1 MELFQNILKF
11 LFPQRKEELYFPLKR
26 ILTFSPRNLELY
38 KQALL
43 HKSMFQ
49 MDEAGNEINNER
61 LEFLGDA
68 IIEAVVS
75 NYLFRKYRKEQ
86 EGFLTTMRSK
96 MVRRSTLGKLSK
108 DIGLDKLVKASVS
121 AESHNSY
128 IGGNAFEALV
138 GAAYLDRGYRCCQR
152 FFMSLIER
160 GYLNPKSLEQNEQN
174 FKSLLLEW
182 CQKYHLE
189 IEFET
194 QEYSSVNGKKPPFSS
209 SVIIEGHLMGS
220 GRGYSKKESHQQAA
234 KIVLERLKNRARVSD
249 HVIEDRYMRQV
260 LTDVYKYYQSVKASD
275 KSEFAMEN
283 LQEHGGVSDEI

>member
-128 IGGNAFEALV
+128 IGGNAFEAWV
-138 GAAYLDRGYRCCQR
+138 GAA
-152 FFMSLIER
+152 
-160 GYLNPKSLEQNEQN
+160 
-174 FKSLLLEW
+174 
-182 CQKYHLE
+182 
-189 IEFET
+189 
-194 QEYSSVNGKKPPFSS
+194 
-209 SVIIEGHLMGS
+209 
-220 GRGYSKKESHQQAA
+220 
-234 KIVLERLKNRARVSD
+234 
-249 HVIEDRYMRQV
+249 
-260 LTDVYKYYQSVKASD
+260 
-275 KSEFAMEN
+275 
-283 LQEHGGVSDEI
+283 

>member
-11 LFPQRKEELYFPLKR
+11 LFPQRKEELYFPLKI

-189 IEFET
+189 IEF
-194 QEYSSVNGKKPPFSS
+194 
-209 SVIIEGHLMGS
+209 
-220 GRGYSKKESHQQAA
+220 
-234 KIVLERLKNRARVSD
+234 
-249 HVIEDRYMRQV
+249 
-260 LTDVYKYYQSVKASD
+260 
-275 KSEFAMEN
+275 
-283 LQEHGGVSDEI
+283 